1 MDLYINTT
9 LKNFFGFP
17 ETYQI
22 NFYEINNKMQCILQ
36 SSLPKSNLSKLLIPM
51 VNEFKQYIMFIIKQ
65 QYPII
70 RDDNILLLE
79 DKIIIEFNSYDIKQ
93 SIDDYIENL
102 KIMKYIEYKPAIING
117 GMIIDYNYEVRFMF
131 DIKNLSG
138 MKFEMEQY
146 QLRLKLLDSLKNY
159 IPTLFTDDAYAFNMK
174 MKMNGKIYI
183 DLNIIFSI
191 SLKSLKSQ
199 MEYYNNIIL
208 TNLYSNKSRL
218 DGMTREQIIYSP
230 FVYLQHITILSSFE
244 KILKYRRLENKLN
257 LGRQGIEVEENLFAK
272 SENRENV
279 VVKSA
284 YNLQSFP
291 GIYTSLVTQYDLFK
305 NELHISNEDIILV
318 LSLSLL
324 QQQNWHL
331 NLRARYGIITNET
344 FSPHNLALYLHLLKP
359 FWGDYD
365 NDEEFD
371 RELIIHDEIPIELI
385 ECILVNNENS
395 LGTIQSLLIKY
406 DLERPV
412 YINTREL
419 RKEFVSKQFIRH
431 DDEYLNENLPQ
442 LCYSNIAGDEVDE
455 KNINE
460 YVFNFYNINPYTLE
474 EIQLTND
481 EELKEKEYMWNKM
494 LENCGIDE
502 IYHPDRA
509 VELYHKIEDRMQS
522 LYFGNGKRLPPA
534 NLPPFKYT
542 PEYYQ
547 RTYE

>member
-9 LKNFFGFP
+9 LKKFFGFP

-22 NFYEINNKMQCILQ
+22 NFYRIGHKVQCILQ
-36 SSLPKSNLSKLLIPM
+36 SSLPKANLSKLLIPM
-51 VNEFKQYIMFIIKQ
+51 IDQFKQYIMIIIKQ

-70 RDDNILLLE
+70 RNDNILLLK

-93 SIDDYIENL
+93 SIDNYIENL
-102 KIMKYIEYKPAIING
+102 KIMKYIEYKPAIINS
-117 GMIIDYNYEVRFMF
+117 GMIIDYNYEVRFIF
-131 DIKNLSG
+131 DIKNLFG
-138 MKFEMEQY
+138 MKLEQY
-146 QLRLKLLDSLKNY
+146 QLRLKLLDSLKKY
-159 IPTLFTDDAYAFNMK
+159 IPTLFNNDAYAFNINMK
-174 MKMNGKIYI
+174 MTQTMYI
-183 DLNIIFSI
+183 DLSIYISI
-191 SLKSLKSQ
+191 SLSKLKNPID
-199 MEYYNNIIL
+199 YYNYIIL
-208 TNLYSNKSRL
+208 SNLNKSYL
-218 DGMTREQIIYSP
+218 GGMTREQILYSP
-230 FVYLQHITILSSFE
+230 FLYLQHITLLSSFE
-244 KILKYRRLENKLN
+244 KILEYRKLENKLN
-257 LGRQGIEVEENLFAK
+257 LGRQGIEIKENLFAK
-272 SENRENV
+272 YGEGENV
-279 VVKSA
+279 VVRSA
-284 YNLQSFP
+284 YGLQSFP

-305 NELHISNEDIILV
+305 NELNTSNEDVILV

-344 FSPHNLALYLHLLKP
+344 FSPPNLASYLHLLKP

-371 RELIIHDEIPIELI
+371 RELIIHDDIPIELI
-385 ECILVNNENS
+385 ECILVNNEN
-395 LGTIQSLLIKY
+395 LLKIVQSLLLKY
-406 DLERPV
+406 GLDRPV

-419 RKEFVSKQFIRH
+419 RKEFVFKQFIRD

-442 LCYSNIAGDEVDE
+442 LCYTNIAGDEVDE

-474 EIQLTND
+474 EIQLTD
-481 EELKEKEYMWNKM
+481 DDELKEKEYMWNKT

-509 VELYHKIEDRMQS
+509 VDLYHKIEDRMQS
-522 LYFGNGKRLPPA
+522 LYFGNGKRIPPA

-547 RTYE
+547 RTYK